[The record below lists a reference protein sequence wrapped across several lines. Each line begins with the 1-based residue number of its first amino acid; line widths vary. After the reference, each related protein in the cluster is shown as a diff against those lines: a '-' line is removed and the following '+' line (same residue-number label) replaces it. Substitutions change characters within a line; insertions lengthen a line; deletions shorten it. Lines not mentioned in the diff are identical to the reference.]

1 MIEANR
7 MVGVTLAE
15 HNTLRVQSQ
24 LGVVVRELRRNRGA
38 VIGFVLIVFLVLVA
52 IFAPLIAPYD
62 PIAVNPDDSLAG
74 VSARHLMGADT
85 YGRDV
90 FSRVLYGARISLVI
104 GLLSVGIGAAIGVPV
119 GLIAGWWGGWL
130 RALIMRCTDAMLAL
144 PGILLALTIIAVL
157 GPGLVN
163 AMIAVGIA
171 SVPTYVRLVWG
182 GVLSA
187 KEQVYVDSARVTGC
201 SATRIMF
208 RHVLPNVVAPT
219 IVVASLGIGTAILS
233 AAGLSF
239 LGLGAQPPT
248 PEWGATVADGRS
260 VLDIAWWVSTFPSLA
275 IMVTVLA
282 INLLGDGLRDALD
295 PRFRGR

>member
-1 MIEANR
+1 MESTVWLLQSPSQRLTARDETGAAASTNQGWADDR
-7 MVGVTLAE
+7 SEPHGRRHARE
-15 HNTLRVQSQ
+15 RDTLRVQSQ

-38 VIGFVLIVFLVLVA
+38 VIGLVLIVFLVLVA

-74 VSARHLMGADT
+74 VSARHLIGSDT

-157 GPGLVN
+157 DP
-163 AMIAVGIA
+163 A
-171 SVPTYVRLVWG
+171 S
-182 GVLSA
+182 
-187 KEQVYVDSARVTGC
+187 
-201 SATRIMF
+201 
-208 RHVLPNVVAPT
+208 
-219 IVVASLGIGTAILS
+219 
-233 AAGLSF
+233 
-239 LGLGAQPPT
+239 
-248 PEWGATVADGRS
+248 
-260 VLDIAWWVSTFPSLA
+260 
-275 IMVTVLA
+275 
-282 INLLGDGLRDALD
+282 
-295 PRFRGR
+295 